1 VTGNVEGRLVYLTT
15 DDKLYRY
22 TGSSFVSTIAAADVT
37 GTLADAQLAA
47 IAATKITGQITTTQ
61 ITDSSISTPKLASGS
76 VTTAVLAAGAV
87 TAATIASGAVT
98 TQKLLVTG
106 AGSSITDDP
115 NTQDASA
122 WTGGTFTIVTDTT
135 SPTGKALE
143 ITSTAST
150 TYSSTLVPLDA
161 AKNYN
166 ARIWARQVSGT
177 PSSYLLIA
185 FYDGAG
191 AHLDGTTYPTGW
203 PGAGTFHYFGVVN
216 AVIPTSWTEYQISFG
231 PGETAKIPTGAKF
244 VRIGALANF
253 TAAGTS
259 RFSRFL
265 ITEKTSGQL
274 IVDGEISAA
283 KLAANSVVAG
293 KIAAGA
299 IGATEIAAR
308 SISAGQLRIGSL
320 DNLISNGNF
329 ATGDLS
335 DMRIWSGAYTV
346 VGRAASGVPSGAAS
360 THVAKGVEDGSS
372 NTSFFTGRTSYTDAD
387 SFLYSVQCKPGEVFY
402 ISADIAAQSG
412 TTGNFSLIAWHYV
425 AGTGATGV
433 DYTGVGSTVA
443 LTTSWQTVGGR
454 FTVPANVIGFWL
466 YLYHYGISAAGTTFT
481 SNLRVIR
488 AATGE
493 LVVDGAITAAKLEAD
508 LVLASTFKTAAS
520 GYRTEISNSGSY
532 PIWYGTGTK
541 NDANGL
547 FYVKTDGTVYFKGT
561 VGTGS
566 KIEVFTVTLAAITGS
581 DSGFAGSGN
590 VTSAAASLTLANGT
604 SSYTYLWEHL
614 VTVGGE
620 TPTCSSTTAAGP
632 TFSRT
637 SVDANAPSV
646 SIWRITVTDSQGNV
660 ASAQAYV
667 RLLWIDLR

>member
-1 VTGNVEGRLVYLTT
+1 
-15 DDKLYRY
+15 
-22 TGSSFVSTIAAADVT
+22 
-37 GTLADAQLAA
+37 
-47 IAATKITGQITTTQ
+47 
-61 ITDSSISTPKLASGS
+61 
-76 VTTAVLAAGAV
+76 
-87 TAATIASGAVT
+87 VT

-122 WTGGTFTIVTDTT
+122 WTGGTFTILTDTT

-177 PSSYLLIA
+177 PNSYLLIA

-191 AHLDGTTYPTGW
+191 TLLDGATYPTGW
-203 PGAGTFHYFGVVN
+203 PGAGSYHYFGVVN
-216 AVIPTSWTEYQISFG
+216 TVIPTSWTEYQISFG

-293 KIAAGA
+293 KIAAA
-299 IGATEIAAR
+299 AVSTTELAAR
-308 SISAGQLRIGSL
+308 SISAEKLRIGSL

-335 DMRIWSGAYTV
+335 DMRAFSGTWSV
-346 VGRAASGVPSGAAS
+346 VLRNASGVPAGAAS
-360 THVAKGVEDGSS
+360 TNVAKAVAAGAEASL
-372 NTSFFTGRTSYTDAD
+372 FTGAKAYTDTD

-402 ISADIAAQSG
+402 ISADVAAQSG
-412 TTGNFSLIAWHYV
+412 TTGSVGLYAWHFI

-433 DYTGVGSTVA
+433 DYTAVQLGTLS
-443 LTTSWQTVGGR
+443 TSWQTLSGR
-454 FTVPANVIGFWL
+454 FVVPTGVIGFWL
-466 YLYHYGISAAGTTFT
+466 YLYHSGLSAAGTTFT

-532 PIWYGTGTK
+532 PIWYGSGTK

-547 FYVKTDGTVYFKGT
+547 FYVKTDGAVYFKGT

-566 KIEVFTVTLAAITGS
+566 KIEIFTVTIAAITGTA
-581 DSGFAGSGN
+581 SGAAGTGN
-590 VTSAAASLTLANGT
+590 VTSAAASVTLTNGT
-604 SSYTYLWEHL
+604 ASYTYLWEH
-614 VTVGGE
+614 VGQIMGD
-620 TPTCSSTTAAGP
+620 TPTCSSTTAAAP

-637 SVDANAPSV
+637 AVDANEPSS
-646 SIWRITVTDSQGNV
+646 SIWRCTVTDSKGNV
-660 ASAQAYV
+660 ASSQAYV
-667 RLLWIDLR
+667 RLIWVDTR